1 MLSCLALTISV
12 AGPRAWAVTRAR
24 AASLQGSLPVGP
36 RVDLDRVGFVE
47 LPTWLRGD
55 VLTLVALDLA
65 PALGREVGLTDDAAA
80 AAFLLDLRAVAWVRD
95 AALQRVYPD
104 RLLAR
109 LTLRQPVIHLAV
121 DGRTMALDGD
131 GMCLPCPPRTELPVV
146 ELPPPHQVAQLP
158 IGVVGQLHPD
168 ACVRAAAAVAAEWA
182 RDIAPRWPAAPVLRS
197 VDATNLGYRADPARL
212 CEVRV
217 ALARA
222 DGQLVWFDYD
232 HPPASDAPRVPAT
245 HKVAVLQQV
254 LAAYPGLLG
263 VARADLR
270 FKQRW
275 QAWIELDAGVPPR

>member
-1 MLSCLALTISV
+1 M
-12 AGPRAWAVTRAR
+12 
-24 AASLQGSLPVGP
+24 GP

-47 LPTWLRGD
+47 LPSWLRGD
-55 VLTLVALDLA
+55 LLTLVALDLA

-80 AAFLLDLRAVAWVRD
+80 AAFLADLGAVAWVRD

-121 DGRTMALDGD
+121 DGRSMALDGD
-131 GMCLPCPPRTELPVV
+131 GMCLPCPPHTDLPVV
-146 ELPPPHQVAQLP
+146 HLSDPQQGAQP
-158 IGVVGQLHPD
+158 AIGMVGKLHPD

-182 RDIAPRWPAAPVLRS
+182 KDIAPRLPAAPALRS
-197 VDATNLGYRADPARL
+197 VDATNLGYRADPTRL

-232 HPPASDAPRVPAT
+232 HPPDSDAPRVPAT
-245 HKVAVLQQV
+245 NKVAVLQQV
-254 LAAYPGLLG
+254 LAAHPGLLG
-263 VARADLR
+263 LARADLR

-275 QAWIELDAGVPPR
+275 QAWIELDAGVAPR